1 MIGKILLKPG
11 KGEWNFFPILDYILK
26 VKNNR
31 DLDLFYS
38 KCEDIKCIL
47 RKFSK
52 KLFKKI

>member
-1 MIGKILLKPG
+1 MIGKILLEPG

-38 KCEDIKCIL
+38 KYKDIKCIL

>member
-1 MIGKILLKPG
+1 MIDKILLEPG

-26 VKNNR
+26 IKKDR

-52 KLFKKI
+52 NLFKKI